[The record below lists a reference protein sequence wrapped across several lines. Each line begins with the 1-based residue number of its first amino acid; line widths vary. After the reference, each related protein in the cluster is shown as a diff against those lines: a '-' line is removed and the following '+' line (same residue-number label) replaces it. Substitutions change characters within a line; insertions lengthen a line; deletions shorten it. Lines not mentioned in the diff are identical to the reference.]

1 MNDAHT
7 PEALS
12 KTDIQSEDH
21 SKVSPKSI
29 YQKSSS
35 THQCDCNCKLLAVEL
50 EGVKLEMVLM
60 QNDIESK
67 TFIANTTRENEKNK
81 QLEQDLVN
89 EREKCSQLEEDIS
102 ILIRGRDTE
111 LIELNQTIPLPPL
124 KTRLRQV
131 KH

>member
-1 MNDAHT
+1 
-7 PEALS
+7 
-12 KTDIQSEDH
+12 
-21 SKVSPKSI
+21 
-29 YQKSSS
+29 
-35 THQCDCNCKLLAVEL
+35 
-50 EGVKLEMVLM
+50 MVLM

-81 QLEQDLVN
+81 QLEQDLVK